1 MAALKTGPPKKK
13 RLFNAI
19 KKKARARHAIAQG
32 SEQRAARNGRRL
44 LFTKLQ
50 ATRICAYNTHYV
62 IAKDWLPSALRFDTP
77 YQWRSIQV
85 STDGAGIIIAEV
97 LFAHMSSQ
105 TMGVCLKGAT
115 RSAAPQKKRVHVLP
129 TAR

>member
-1 MAALKTGPPKKK
+1 MSEVNAAGRVFRVQGSSFQEKTCLGSPKNRTAQKK

-62 IAKDWLPSALRFDTP
+62 IAKDWLPSALRF
-77 YQWRSIQV
+77 
-85 STDGAGIIIAEV
+85 GA
-97 LFAHMSSQ
+97 
-105 TMGVCLKGAT
+105 
-115 RSAAPQKKRVHVLP
+115 P
-129 TAR
+129 